1 MNCEFMNQ
9 KHGFSLTIL
18 KKAGSEFWDYAANFN
33 CTKNLNIKIKGL
45 GSNDNPFYFIHLPK

>member
-1 MNCEFMNQ
+1 MNR